1 MAAGETIEGKV
12 GTSGKYFKDRV
23 GERIEG
29 LVEKDSKEVDAT
41 VLDNNVDNKVE
52 EGADEDALGQVNP
65 AKVVS
70 VTVKADKHVTHQ
82 T

>member
-12 GTSGKYFKDRV
+12 GTSGKDFKDRV
-23 GERIEG
+23 REGIEG
-29 LVEKDSKEVDAT
+29 LIEKDSKEVDAT
-41 VLDNNVDNKVE
+41 VFDNNVDDEVE
-52 EGADEDALGQVNP
+52 ERADEDVLGQVNP